1 MTAPLKGV
9 KVLDLSR
16 LLPGPYCSMML
27 GDFGAEVI
35 KVEQPG
41 QGDYIRWTPPLVGDT
56 GGLYLTVNRNKKS
69 ITLDLKKKEARD
81 IIYKLVKESDV
92 LLEGFRPGVTARLGI
107 DYDTLKNVN
116 PGLVYCSITGYGQ
129 DGPYALKAGHDINY
143 IGYAGVLGLNGRA
156 GDTPAIPPVQIAD
169 LVGGSL
175 MAVNGILL
183 ALLARERTGQGQFVD
198 IAMMDGVVA
207 CLPVLTGA
215 LMAGGRAPVRGGEL
229 LSGGYAF
236 YNVYSAADGKYIAL
250 GALEGQF
257 WERFCRHV
265 GREDLI
271 PLQFTIDRQEEI
283 IAVLRE
289 IFIQKTRERWLEELE
304 ELDICCG
311 PVNDLPE
318 AFQDPQVKHRE
329 MVLEIDHPR
338 LGKIM
343 QLGLPVKLSKTP
355 GGIYSPPPELG
366 EHTDEVLAGLGYT
379 AEDIALLREKM
390 VV

>member
-81 IIYKLVKESDV
+81 IIYRLVKESDV

-116 PGLVYCSITGYGQ
+116 PGLIYCSITGYGQ

-143 IGYAGVLGLNGRA
+143 IGYAGVLGLNGWT

-183 ALLARERTGQGQFVD
+183 ALLARGRTGQGQFVD
-198 IAMMDGVVA
+198 ISMMDGVVA

-271 PLQFTIDRQEEI
+271 PLQFATHRQEEI

-311 PVNDLPE
+311 PVNELSE
-318 AFQDPQVKHRE
+318 AFQDPQVRHRE
-329 MVLEIDHPR
+329 MVLEIEHPR